1 MSCRARS
8 TALDFLMFVELDLIS
23 DLASNLMRFLLEHLK
38 GRHPIVLDTAF
49 SSLVGSNRLFPMYSS
64 ANERLNNCQIVS
76 TLIEI

>member
-23 DLASNLMRFLLEHLK
+23 DLASNLTRFLLEQLK
-38 GRHPIVLDTAF
+38 GRHPIVPDTAF
-49 SSLVGSNRLFPMYSS
+49 SSLVGSSRLFPMYSS

-76 TLIEI
+76 TLTEI